1 MVEINCSCSA
11 FYLFS
16 IFDMGKPSNITI
28 SGGISF
34 NFGKDKKPQRPE
46 QPQVYRDIEAAASL
60 GERLG
65 EHFGQPSQQPPMQ
78 SRKSGAD
85 SPVIV

>member
-1 MVEINCSCSA
+1 
-11 FYLFS
+11 
-16 IFDMGKPSNITI
+16 MGKPSNITI

-46 QPQVYRDIEAAASL
+46 QPQVYRDIEAAAGM

-65 EHFGQPSQQPPMQ
+65 QPAQQPPMQ

-85 SPVIV
+85 SPVVA